1 MNLSTRHARILGAV
15 AVVSVAVVGL
25 LSASEEVPKARLAD
39 ARTNA
44 PGSAARSEVVRLDLL
59 KRGEQ
64 SAAGRDLFAS
74 TTPPPPP
81 APPAPPPP
89 PPPPPPKPTA
99 PPLPFTSMGKLETAG
114 EPTVYYLQE
123 GDKVHTVVVG
133 DMINAQY
140 RIESVSNG
148 VMEFTYL
155 PLKSKQSL
163 NVGGDS

>member
-1 MNLSTRHARILGAV
+1 MSLSTRHARILGAV

-25 LSASEEVPKARLAD
+25 LSASEEVPKARVGD
-39 ARTNA
+39 TRTNV

-59 KRGEQ
+59 KRAEQ

-81 APPAPPPP
+81 APPPPPP
-89 PPPPPPKPTA
+89 PPQPKPTA

-140 RIESVSNG
+140 RVESVNNG

>member
-1 MNLSTRHARILGAV
+1 MNLSIRHARILGAV

-25 LSASEEVPKARLAD
+25 LSASEEVPKARVAD

-44 PGSAARSEVVRLDLL
+44 PRTAARSEAVRLDLL
-59 KRGEQ
+59 KRAEQ

-74 TTPPPPP
+74 TTPPP
-81 APPAPPPP
+81 PPAPPPP

-155 PLKSKQSL
+155 PLKSKQTL

>member
-1 MNLSTRHARILGAV
+1 MNLSSRRTRILGAV
-15 AVVSVAVVGL
+15 VVVSVAVVGL
-25 LSASEEVPKARLAD
+25 LSASEDVPKARVAN
-39 ARTNA
+39 ARPNVPA
-44 PGSAARSEVVRLDLL
+44 PAARSEAVRLDLL
-59 KRGEQ
+59 KRAEQ

-81 APPAPPPP
+81 APPPPPP
-89 PPPPPPKPTA
+89 PPPPQPTA

-123 GDKVHTVVVG
+123 GDNVHTVVVG
-133 DMINAQY
+133 DTINAQY
-140 RIESVSNG
+140 RVEAVSKG

-155 PLKSKQSL
+155 PLKSKQTL

>member
-1 MNLSTRHARILGAV
+1 MNLSTRHARLLGAV

-25 LSASEEVPKARLAD
+25 LSASEEVPKARVAN

-44 PGSAARSEVVRLDLL
+44 SGPAARSEVVRLDLL
-59 KRGEQ
+59 KRVEQ

-74 TTPPPPP
+74 TTPPP
-81 APPAPPPP
+81 PPAPPPP

-114 EPTVYYLQE
+114 EPTIYYLQE

-133 DMINAQY
+133 DTINAQY
-140 RIESVSNG
+140 RVETVSNG

-155 PLKSKQSL
+155 PLKSKQTL

>member
-25 LSASEEVPKARLAD
+25 LSASEEVPKARVAN

-44 PGSAARSEVVRLDLL
+44 SGSAARSEVVRLDLL
-59 KRGEQ
+59 KRAEQ

-74 TTPPPPP
+74 TTPPP
-81 APPAPPPP
+81 PPAPPPP

-114 EPTVYYLQE
+114 EPTIYYLQE

-133 DMINAQY
+133 DTINAQY
-140 RIESVSNG
+140 RVETVSNG

-155 PLKSKQSL
+155 PLKSKQTL